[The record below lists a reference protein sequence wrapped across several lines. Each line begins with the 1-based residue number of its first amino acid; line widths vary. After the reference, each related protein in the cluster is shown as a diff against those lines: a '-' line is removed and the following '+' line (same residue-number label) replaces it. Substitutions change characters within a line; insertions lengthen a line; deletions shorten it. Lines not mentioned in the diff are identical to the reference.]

1 MKCRHPG
8 QETTPCGYCE
18 QGDHIWEH
26 VRRMH
31 YTLVAIQGPEFPLGL
46 LYSLFD
52 SCEEF
57 LGGIQVRCK
66 ILCENMAQHLPL
78 QHCSAL
84 DSLRREETDSNFLVE
99 ATKKGARMQVLVH
112 NDSTLI

>member
-1 MKCRHPG
+1 
-8 QETTPCGYCE
+8 
-18 QGDHIWEH
+18 
-26 VRRMH
+26 MH
-31 YTLVAIQGPEFPLGL
+31 YTLDAIQVLEFQLGL

-57 LGGIQVRCK
+57 LGGTQAHCK
-66 ILCENMAQHLPL
+66 ILCGNMVRHLPR

-84 DSLRREETDSNFLVE
+84 DSLRREEKGPNFSVE

-112 NDSTLI
+112 NDSTSI